1 MKRKKGF
8 GIVAIILIL
17 MMGACG
23 CTMNNSDLPSNSA
36 SEITLNERQK
46 NILLEQGLPTNVNEL
61 TDSQQKAI
69 VEIETMLQYAE
80 EKYNSSFSY
89 AGYTLAS
96 SLEKEH
102 MRAYPSG
109 GDKQT
114 ESFTITKT
122 STGYEDDYISVAA
135 TNSFS
140 AYIGE
145 CVTSYL
151 SGAEAKVFSEI
162 TKTSLIEIPTDYSL
176 FDGNVES
183 SIWIFID
190 GGAFNIDQ
198 MAQFKEEFSNSMKE
212 HSLYCT
218 AQIILL
224 NEGRIA
230 YLTRYNYTDYLSEE
244 YYMSREIVYIKK

>member
-8 GIVAIILIL
+8 GIVAIVLLL
-17 MMGACG
+17 MIGACG
-23 CTMNNSDLPSNSA
+23 CTMNNSDLPSNSV

-46 NILLEQGLPTNVNEL
+46 NILSEQGLPISVNEL
-61 TDSQQKAI
+61 TDLQQKAI
-69 VEIETMLQYAE
+69 VAIEAMLQYAE
-80 EKYNSSFSY
+80 EKYNRSFSY
-89 AGYTLAS
+89 AGYTAAS

-114 ESFTITKT
+114 ESFTITKI

-135 TNSFS
+135 TNSFN

-145 CVTSYL
+145 CVTSL
-151 SGAEAKVFSEI
+151 LNGSEVKVFSEI
-162 TKTSLIEIPTDYSL
+162 TKASLNEVPTDYSS

-190 GGAFNIDQ
+190 GASFDINQ
-198 MAQFKEEFSNSMKE
+198 MAQFKEDFSNTMKE
-212 HSLYCT
+212 HKLYCT
-218 AQIILL
+218 AQLILL
-224 NEGRIA
+224 NEGKIA
-230 YLTRYNYTDYLSEE
+230 YPTKYNYTDYLSEE
-244 YYMSREIVYIKK
+244 YYLSRETVYVKK